1 MPIALHLDDTKIN
14 IELYQ
19 QIQKF
24 QRNKK
29 VTDWVPIDNTKM
41 SDVTNDGSMEMTIPK
56 DLVMKNCPN
65 QKELCPVAFKV
76 SVDGGTM
83 VNISSAEQL
92 VRLPRGHTAGIWSG
106 IAFLQADGA
115 NAASLSQI
123 CEDWFNNDT
132 NKIPMSILLRLLTCP
147 PTSAQ
152 ATVDNRFRREDFGRQ
167 ATGYD
172 RAAMRFYHPDDE
184 RVTCFLQI
192 VMGDREKLV
201 ANIIDNNCPLICF
214 ATQE

>member
-1 MPIALHLDDTKIN
+1 MEVVPISLNLGNTKIN

-24 QRNKK
+24 RGSKK
-29 VTDWVPIDNTKM
+29 VTDWVPIDDTKM
-41 SDVTNDGSMEMTIPK
+41 SDVTNNGSVEMTIPK
-56 DLVMKNCPN
+56 GLVMKNCPDQN
-65 QKELCPVAFKV
+65 KLCPVAFKV
-76 SVDGGTM
+76 SIDGGTL
-83 VNISSAEQL
+83 VNVSSGEQL

-106 IAFLQADGA
+106 IAFLQADRA
-115 NAASLSQI
+115 NTASLSQI
-123 CEDWFNNDT
+123 CEDWFNNDN
-132 NKIPMSILLRLLTCP
+132 NKIPTSILLRLLTCP

-152 ATVDNRFRREDFGRQ
+152 ATVDSRFRREDFGRQ

-192 VMGDREKLV
+192 VMSDGEKLV
-201 ANIIDNNCPLICF
+201 AKR
-214 ATQE
+214 